1 MSALNLPI
9 YRFRPKA
16 APEWGSGGIF
26 GLKYHM
32 NTLYFTLSFEA
43 EAYFFADGKFNVYRY
58 DLIGPEPRSGG
69 DTYNAVEAV
78 DDKIFFG
85 GWVNSPARF
94 KVVNNYGSID
104 FTNKYSHIH
113 SYDIREGRVDLL
125 WKESAGLESEW
136 VGEVSSLIFDPV
148 NIRLLVSRADGS
160 RSLGV
165 FSLDLRG
172 SKMEVLSDKPS
183 MKGAILGDKAC
194 FDISV
199 GLNGIYGIQC
209 LDLIRGKWE
218 YVGLSEDLKDISV
231 DGEGVLRPLQ
241 VGSIATAYGRLFIFV
256 RGGVI
261 VLDPSEGSEGL
272 HFIRLYD
279 FCRKDYGPLRTNH
292 VVVGGGIVI
301 PFNAY
306 THGILKPRSN
316 ELRSISR
323 SINYVPTTSNL
334 LYITPPTVRII
345 GSFGARITSV
355 EHVGTELLLGCNT
368 MANLG
373 AEDATP
379 YDIGERDLISIA
391 MDNVLRSCEMPHTI
405 KVSGSIVGSN
415 AWGGIPINN
424 YRRAV
429 MHVKAS
435 RDNSLRIYEYDLGLP
450 PTLHDTDVVDISF
463 GRNVIDLSDYNNV
476 VSFKFEFEDPRAEIY
491 ISLRN

>member
-1 MSALNLPI
+1 
-9 YRFRPKA
+9 
-16 APEWGSGGIF
+16 
-26 GLKYHM
+26 
-32 NTLYFTLSFEA
+32 
-43 EAYFFADGKFNVYRY
+43 
-58 DLIGPEPRSGG
+58 
-69 DTYNAVEAV
+69 
-78 DDKIFFG
+78 
-85 GWVNSPARF
+85 
-94 KVVNNYGSID
+94 
-104 FTNKYSHIH
+104 
-113 SYDIREGRVDLL
+113 
-125 WKESAGLESEW
+125 
-136 VGEVSSLIFDPV
+136 
-148 NIRLLVSRADGS
+148 
-160 RSLGV
+160 
-165 FSLDLRG
+165 
-172 SKMEVLSDKPS
+172 
-183 MKGAILGDKAC
+183 
-194 FDISV
+194 
-199 GLNGIYGIQC
+199 
-209 LDLIRGKWE
+209 
-218 YVGLSEDLKDISV
+218 
-231 DGEGVLRPLQ
+231 
-241 VGSIATAYGRLFIFV
+241 
-256 RGGVI
+256 
-261 VLDPSEGSEGL
+261 
-272 HFIRLYD
+272 
-279 FCRKDYGPLRTNH
+279 
-292 VVVGGGIVI
+292 
-301 PFNAY
+301 
-306 THGILKPRSN
+306 
-316 ELRSISR
+316 SISR